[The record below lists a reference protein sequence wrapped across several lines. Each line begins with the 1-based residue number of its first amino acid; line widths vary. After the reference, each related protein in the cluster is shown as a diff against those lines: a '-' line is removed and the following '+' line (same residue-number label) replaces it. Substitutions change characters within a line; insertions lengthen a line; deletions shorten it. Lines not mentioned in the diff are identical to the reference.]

1 MKIKLILSLAVLS
14 ALCAQGVKA
23 QDSKL
28 LRNRT
33 SSRNSSSSAAR
44 QTTPPNAVA
53 KAGAVD
59 AKTEDG
65 KESDLNFADA
75 PLEMVFKIYGQLV
88 DRTVLR
94 DPAVPANTTI
104 TIQSR
109 PGQRLT
115 KEEQIEAIE
124 VVLEMNGVHMEPY
137 GEKFTR
143 ALPREKARQEGIP
156 LILDSDAEL
165 ADSGRV
171 VSMMFNFKNISTDEA
186 KSMLEGLKSQ
196 KGILLVYE
204 RIGSILVTDTQL
216 NINRMRE
223 IARAIDVATPV
234 NENVFVRQ
242 IKNASA
248 ADIKTA
254 LEQIVQESQKEL
266 EKAGQSAKTAQD
278 TSSRATRPMGGLL
291 RRNNKEAEK
300 DTAPKS
306 VESLVTSVSDADRGM
321 IRGKVLILADERS
334 NKLIIVTAKT
344 NMDFFDKVI
353 EQLDIE
359 TTPDVQVKVYRLKY
373 ADAEDVS
380 SMINELIG
388 NASSAKS
395 SSSSKQNQNQ
405 NAKSGANANMTRNTT
420 QKSTSSAASKSGE
433 SKAGELSKDN
443 VTVLADKRINGLVV
457 MARKEDIPVLE
468 SIIESMDIKLSQV
481 LIETMILQVQL
492 SDEISTG
499 IDWVTGLANRKNNM
513 QGLSGGNGNDATK
526 MASIG
531 TLNFD
536 ATDAAELLVPGASGA
551 NYYFA
556 SKALN
561 IGAVM
566 NAAKSDSRA
575 KLVASP
581 IIMTLD
587 NKEAIIE
594 ATKMRY
600 LLKGYTYSGST
611 YNGSSVPDYEQKE
624 IGLTAKITPKINP
637 NGTVMLTIEEEFS
650 SLGDSQNIQAATGS
664 ATNGQ
669 QVVSGISVETTVTRK
684 LSADITVENHQTVVL
699 GGLSQ
704 IEYSTEDSGIPILKD
719 IPWIG
724 RYLFGSTKDKETRQE
739 LLMFLTPYVLDDA
752 DSAVAEAR
760 RRKLTLSDPKPWD
773 DHGWSASPLADPV
786 SLKEQLKRKQ
796 REWES
801 QDKEYEAKLE
811 LEKKNEKR
819 VEELKERAEK
829 QSAKR
834 KEEAKKL
841 AEEINAAE
849 DKKAEAR
856 VDAEVKVREENA
868 SLLNQLREESE
879 EAAK

>member
-1 MKIKLILSLAVLS
+1 MKMKMILSLAVLS
-14 ALCAQGVKA
+14 ALCAQSVVA
-23 QDSKL
+23 QGL
-28 LRNRT
+28 PTRNRL
-33 SSRNSSSSAAR
+33 SARNSSSSAASS
-44 QTTPPNAVA
+44 AVA

-59 AKTEDG
+59 AKAEDG

-94 DPAVPANTTI
+94 DPSVPANTTI

-278 TSSRATRPMGGLL
+278 TSSRATRPLGGLL

-300 DTAPKS
+300 DAAPKS

-468 SIIESMDIKLSQV
+468 SIIEAMDVKLSQV
-481 LIETMILQVQL
+481 LIEMVIIEVQL
-492 SDEISTG
+492 GDDVSTG
-499 IDWVTGLANRKNNM
+499 IDWVHGM
-513 QGLSGGNGNDATK
+513 QAKGEQYRQALGGGGGNNNV
-526 MASIG
+526 AS
-531 TLNFD
+531 
-536 ATDAAELLVPGASGA
+536 AASGVSNA
-551 NYYFA
+551 VQKVLINGMG
-556 SKALN
+556 KALPALFSPGGAGLTYGVYSERLDL
-561 IGAVM
+561 GAVIQ
-566 NAAKSDSRA
+566 ASKSDSRT
-575 KLVASP
+575 KYIASP
-581 IIMTLD
+581 VIMTVD
-587 NKEAIIE
+587 NKK
-594 ATKMRY
+594 ATIDATQNRQFLVNY
-600 LLKGYTYSGST
+600 QVS
-611 YNGSSVPDYEQKE
+611 SSVNGTGYPAPEYKDKD
-624 IGLTAKITPKINP
+624 IGITVEVTPKINP
-637 NGTVMLTIEEEFS
+637 NGTVMLNVEEEYS
-650 SLGDSQNIQAATGS
+650 QVGAKQTILNPQSDKVDIDTSLK
-664 ATNGQ
+664 
-669 QVVSGISVETTVTRK
+669 RK
-684 LSADITVENHQTVVL
+684 MTADVLLENSQTVVL
-699 GGLSQ
+699 GGL
-704 IEYSTEDSGIPILKD
+704 TESSVSESESGIPILKD

-724 RYLFGSTKDKETRQE
+724 KYLFGSTSYSEVRKE
-739 LLMFLTPYVLDDA
+739 LLIFMTPYVLDDGKA
-752 DSAVAEAR
+752 AQMEAAR
-760 RRKLTLSDPKPWD
+760 RKNAMSDVRPWE
-773 DHGWSASPLADPV
+773 DHGWSKSELADPV
-786 SLKEQLKRKQ
+786 STKEQLKRQ
-796 REWES
+796 HREWKRE
-801 QDKEYEAKLE
+801 DEEYESRKALDAEKEARVKQLVERAKKDAKE
-811 LEKKNEKR
+811 AEKKAVAEPTPAPVAP
-819 VEELKERAEK
+819 VETVTEPA
-829 QSAKR
+829 
-834 KEEAKKL
+834 KEEAPQG
-841 AEEINAAE
+841 
-849 DKKAEAR
+849 
-856 VDAEVKVREENA
+856 
-868 SLLNQLREESE
+868 SLLNDLSEESV
-879 EAAK
+879 K